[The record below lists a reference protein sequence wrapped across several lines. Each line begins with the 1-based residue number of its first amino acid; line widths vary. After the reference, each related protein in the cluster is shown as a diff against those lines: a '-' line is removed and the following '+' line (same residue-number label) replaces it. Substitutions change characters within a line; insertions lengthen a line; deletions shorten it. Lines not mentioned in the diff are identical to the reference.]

1 MKTKP
6 RDYQANHIE
15 LAYDNMMT
23 HGFSGFLYKPGRG
36 KTLSTL
42 GLAEELFKNGK
53 INAMMVI
60 CPKNVFKTWKDQLV
74 EHTDIVSP
82 EWRIWDSAKGRTD
95 SYLSELKGYM
105 KFNLFPVFMVSCEA
119 FQRYNETLMSL
130 VENYFKTRN
139 VFLVFDESGK
149 FKNPKSER
157 TKRILTVCHDSK
169 YRVIL
174 NGTPT
179 PKAVTDIWAQMELLK
194 EFFWKERTYSVF
206 EYKYAVKM
214 FVKFAD
220 GKGGYP
226 KTMTWTDVND
236 MQVKLDNLNRKTL
249 LSDKQLSFRAK
260 LESEI
265 ENITIALRR
274 TELRL
279 EDVYNQIKPFVFYAE
294 RPDDL
299 PEVVHENI
307 LFDLHTDEL
316 KAYKKLKRDL
326 EYIKED
332 GEIVTMKSKG
342 SLFHKFRQMTG
353 GSFSEF
359 EQITDS
365 PSKIEALLDDVDDHE
380 ENCLIITS
388 YRANIRLLTDALNKI
403 GITRSYFGDTSDEDR
418 DELIEMAKR
427 GTVRFIVANSS
438 SIARGVDG
446 LQSSFSMMY
455 VYDIPIDPEDWE
467 QVVYRLDRSG
477 QKRAVV
483 VKHLLADNTID
494 LRCLQLA
501 NDKKNIQATFESMTD
516 DEFSGAV

>member
-1 MKTKP
+1 MKTLP

-15 LAYDNMMT
+15 LAYANMMT
-23 HGFSGFLYKPGRG
+23 HGFSGLLYKPGRG
-36 KTLSTL
+36 KTLTTL
-42 GLAEELFKNGK
+42 AIVEKLKNENH
-53 INAMMVI
+53 IDSMVI
-60 CPKNVFKTWKDQLV
+60 VCPKNVFKTWKDQIP
-74 EHTDIVSP
+74 EHSDLDPKWIV
-82 EWRIWDSAKGRTD
+82 WDSVKAGTKWYMD
-95 SYLSELKGYM
+95 ELKAYLKYDKFPIYM
-105 KFNLFPVFMVSCEA
+105 MSVES
-119 FQRYNETLMSL
+119 FQRYNEKFMNTIKFL
-130 VENYFKTRN
+130 FDTRK
-139 VFLVFDESGK
+139 VFLIFDESGK

-157 TKRILTVCHDSK
+157 TKRVLTICHNAK
-169 YRVIL
+169 YRIIL

-236 MQVKLDNLNRKTL
+236 MQVKLDSINRKSI
-249 LSDKQLSFRAK
+249 LSDKQLAFKAK
-260 LESEI
+260 LEAEI
-265 ENITIALRR
+265 DNITIALKRS
-274 TELRL
+274 ELRL

-294 RPDDL
+294 RPEGL

-307 LFDLHTDEL
+307 LFDLNSEES
-316 KAYKKLKRDL
+316 KAYKKIKRDL
-326 EYIKED
+326 EYIKEN

-359 EQITDS
+359 EQITTS
-365 PSKIEALLDDVDDHE
+365 PSKIEALLDDIEDHE
-380 ENCLIITS
+380 ENCIIITS
-388 YRANIRLLTDALNKI
+388 YRANIRLLTEALNKI

-427 GTVRFIVANSS
+427 GTVRFIVANSA
-438 SIARGVDG
+438 SIARGIDG

-516 DEFSGAV
+516 DEFSGAI